1 MMSGSRWVTTPP
13 WLSRSLG
20 PFLYSSSVYFC
31 HLFLTFFAY
40 VRSFTVF
47 VLNHAH
53 LLIKLYLAVSNVL
66 EKASSI
72 SHAIIFL
79 YVFSPFKK
87 TLSLQFSWVCLSLSP
102 LPFTSLLSIT
112 ICKASSDNHFAF
124 LHLFFFGMILAI
136 ASCTV
141 LWTSIHS
148 SSSTLYTRSNSLNL
162 FIISTVLS

>member
-87 TLSLQFSWVCLSLSP
+87 TLSLQFSWVCLSLS
-102 LPFTSLLSIT
+102 LLLSSCLLFST
-112 ICKASSDNHFAF
+112 ICKASSDNHFVF
-124 LHLFFFGMILAI
+124 LHFSFFGMVLITT
-136 ASCTV
+136 SCTIRYV
-141 LWTSIHS
+141 NYLCI
-148 SSSTLYTRSNSLNL
+148 LTRNPPA
-162 FIISTVLS
+162 